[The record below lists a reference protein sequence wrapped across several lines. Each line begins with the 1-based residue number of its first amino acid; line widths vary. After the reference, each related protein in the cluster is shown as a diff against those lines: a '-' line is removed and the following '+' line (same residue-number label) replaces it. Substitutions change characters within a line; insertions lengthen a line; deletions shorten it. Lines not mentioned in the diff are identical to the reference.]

1 MPFKSSCIDK
11 LIILSVFVQALLQ
24 ACLGAYMSETDS
36 FKDEPEV
43 INLVDDESDDGKR
56 KKQKKR
62 GHSRLVRIKS
72 HQKQNC

>member
-1 MPFKSSCIDK
+1 M
-11 LIILSVFVQALLQ
+11 Q

-62 GHSRLVRIKS
+62 GHSRLVIYGTHK
-72 HQKQNC
+72 KNWKKPIGLFFVKETYFTNV

>member
-1 MPFKSSCIDK
+1 M
-11 LIILSVFVQALLQ
+11 Q

-62 GHSRLVRIKS
+62 GHSRLVIYGTHKKTIGKS
-72 HQKQNC
+72 LFFVKETYLTNV